1 MAKKKRKVK
10 KIAPICIGDRF
21 AVADVI
27 CKVRFV
33 NAGMGILCP
42 VIDDPEDTLV
52 SRHIAYGKV
61 YPNGKVVKL

>member
-1 MAKKKRKVK
+1 MAKKKKVK
-10 KIAPICIGDRF
+10 RITISLGDRYT
-21 AVADVI
+21 VNDVM

-33 NAGMGILCP
+33 NAGMGVLCP

-61 YPNGKVVKL
+61 YSTGKVVKL